1 MEVILCEDIT
11 GLGEE
16 GDIIKNV
23 KDGYARNFLIP
34 KKLAVLNNKKNRKE
48 LEAKREEIETRKA
61 KKREEARTIEE
72 RIKNLKLVIEKK
84 AGENGKLFG
93 SVTSTEIAE
102 YFLDKGIELDK
113 RKIEILKPI
122 KVIGEHKVRVK
133 LHEHIQPEL
142 TVNVVRLGEEQ
153 KTSVSEEKLEK
164 MKEEQ
169 VETLEEEEEEQQQQ
183 KTESEEIKEEQKTE
197 E

>member
-34 KKLAVLNNKKNRKE
+34 KKLAVLNNEKNKKVF
-48 LEAKREEIETRKA
+48 EAKREEIEARKA

-72 RIKNLKLVIEKK
+72 RIKNLELVIEKK

-102 YFLDKGIELDK
+102 NFLDKGIELDK

-142 TVNVVRLGEEQ
+142 TVNVVRLGEEE
-153 KTSVSEEKLEK
+153 KTSVSEEKLEE

-169 VETLEEEEEEQQQQ
+169 VETIEEEEEQ
-183 KTESEEIKEEQKTE
+183 KTESDETKEEEQKTE

>member
-16 GDIIKNV
+16 GDVVKNV
-23 KDGYARNFLIP
+23 KDGYARNYLIP
-34 KKLAVLNNKKNRKE
+34 KKLAVLNNVKNRKVFD
-48 LEAKREEIETRKA
+48 AKKEEIEARKA
-61 KKREEARTIEE
+61 KKREEARSVEE
-72 RIKNLKLVIEKK
+72 KIKTMKLVIEKK

-102 YFLDKGIELDK
+102 RFLDKGIELDK
-113 RKIEILKPI
+113 RKIEVLKPI
-122 KVIGEHKVRVK
+122 KVIGEHRIRVK

-142 TVNVVRLGEEQ
+142 TVDVVRLGEEET
-153 KTSVSEEKLEK
+153 TSVSEEKLEE

-169 VETLEEEEEEQQQQ
+169 VEEIKEEEEEEN
-183 KTESEEIKEEQKTE
+183 TE
-197 E
+197 EDSED